1 MSSCKYEILTDRDKK
16 ILDLVEQL
24 KVVDVFTVDNI
35 LFKNTKCNRVCQRRL
50 TTLSEFKRIK
60 RWRPNQISSYIY
72 YLGRKPGN
80 IDHALLVS
88 HFVAYIHKLG
98 GEVVKLK
105 REWLIHEGIRVDLFI
120 AYKLNNKNY
129 IAIVEAENTKSF
141 DSKYE
146 KLEEYYLS
154 NSYKELFPIMPK
166 IICITD
172 KPFKISSLD
181 VIKIDTKF
189 SNIDLLLEA

>member
-1 MSSCKYEILTDRDKK
+1 MSSCKYEILTDRDKR

-154 NSYKELFPIMPK
+154 NSYKELFPTMPK

>member
-16 ILDLVEQL
+16 ILELVEQL

-50 TTLSEFKRIK
+50 TNLSEFNRIK
-60 RWRPNQISSYIY
+60 RWRPNQISPYIY

-80 IDHALLVS
+80 IDHSLLIS
-88 HFVAYIHKLG
+88 HFVAYINILG

-105 REWLIHEGIRVDLFI
+105 REWLIHEGIRIDLFI
-120 AYKLNNKNY
+120 GYKLNGKNY
-129 IAIVEAENTKSF
+129 IAIVEAENTKNF
-141 DSKYE
+141 DKKYE

-154 NSYKELFPIMPK
+154 NSYKELFPTMPK
-166 IICITD
+166 VICITD
-172 KPFKISSLD
+172 KPFKPGILD
-181 VIKIDTKF
+181 VVKIDTDFK
-189 SNIDLLLEA
+189 NINILLED

>member
-16 ILDLVEQL
+16 ILELVEQL

-50 TTLSEFKRIK
+50 TNLAEFNRIK

-80 IDHALLVS
+80 IDHSLLIS
-88 HFVAYIHKLG
+88 HFVAYINILG

-105 REWLIHEGIRVDLFI
+105 REWLIHEIGRASCRERV
-120 AYKLNNKNY
+120 
-129 IAIVEAENTKSF
+129 
-141 DSKYE
+141 
-146 KLEEYYLS
+146 
-154 NSYKELFPIMPK
+154 
-166 IICITD
+166 
-172 KPFKISSLD
+172 
-181 VIKIDTKF
+181 
-189 SNIDLLLEA
+189 

>member
-16 ILDLVEQL
+16 ILELVEQL

-50 TTLSEFKRIK
+50 TTLSEFNRIK
-60 RWRPNQISSYIY
+60 RWRQNQISSYIY

-80 IDHALLVS
+80 IDHALLIS

-98 GEVVKLK
+98 GDIVKLK
-105 REWLIHEGIRVDLFI
+105 REWLISEGIRVDLFI
-120 AYKLNNKNY
+120 AYKLNDKNY
-129 IAIVEAENTKSF
+129 IAIVEAENTKNF

-154 NSYKELFPIMPK
+154 NSYKELFPTMPK
-166 IICITD
+166 VICITD
-172 KPFKISSLD
+172 KAFKLGVLD
-181 VIKIDTKF
+181 VVIIDTKF
-189 SNIDLLLEA
+189 NNINVLLEG

>member
-1 MSSCKYEILTDRDKK
+1 MSSCKYEILTDRDKR

-88 HFVAYIHKLG
+88 HFVAYINKLG

-154 NSYKELFPIMPK
+154 NSYKELFPTMPK

>member
-16 ILDLVEQL
+16 ILELVEQL

-50 TTLSEFKRIK
+50 TNLAEFNRIK

-80 IDHALLVS
+80 IDHSLLIS
-88 HFVAYIHKLG
+88 HFVAHINILG

-105 REWLIHEGIRVDLFI
+105 REWLIHEGIRIDLFI
-120 AYKLNNKNY
+120 GYRLP
-129 IAIVEAENTKSF
+129 
-141 DSKYE
+141 
-146 KLEEYYLS
+146 
-154 NSYKELFPIMPK
+154 LFFIG
-166 IICITD
+166 ILLLYNVVLVFAVQHGSAICIHLSPHTLASI
-172 KPFKISSLD
+172 PHF
-181 VIKIDTKF
+181 
-189 SNIDLLLEA
+189 